1 MRKLLVILIATALVQ
16 TCPAQ
21 SQDTNSRVFK
31 KFKVD
36 ISLGYASPSSS
47 SSSSQGSKFNGGA
60 IFAIEPKFAVID
72 PLAIGVRVEAAVIAH
87 IYNDNNSNSNSNNTN
102 GKANL
107 SYLLTADYYFT
118 KSSFR
123 PFIGAGGGIYSTA
136 SIDSGTVN
144 SNSSSVPYTSQ
155 FGFMARAGFELGH
168 LRIGAEY
175 NFVSNSASYL
185 GLKIGACI
193 GGGRK
198 RN

>member
-1 MRKLLVILIATALVQ
+1 MFMRKLLVILIATALVQ

-21 SQDTNSRVFK
+21 SQDTSSRVFK

-36 ISLGYASPSSS
+36 ISVGYASPSSS
-47 SSSSQGSKFNGGA
+47 SNSSQGSTFNGGA
-60 IFAIEPKFAVID
+60 LFAIEPKFAVID

-87 IYNDNNSNSNSNNTN
+87 IDNNNNNSNNSN

-136 SIDSGTVN
+136 TIDSNTVN

-175 NFVSNSASYL
+175 NFVSNNASYL
-185 GLKIGACI
+185 GLKIGICI
-193 GGGRK
+193 GGGRERK
-198 RN
+198 

>member
-1 MRKLLVILIATALVQ
+1 MFMRKLLVILLATALAQ
-16 TCPAQ
+16 TCSAQ
-21 SQDTNSRVFK
+21 SQDTSGRVFK

-36 ISLGYASPSSS
+36 FSVGYASPSNSS
-47 SSSSQGSKFNGGA
+47 PGSKFSGGA
-60 IFAIEPKFAVID
+60 LFAIEPKFAVLD
-72 PLAIGVRVEAAVIAH
+72 PLAIGVRVEAAVTGH
-87 IYNDNNSNSNSNNTN
+87 INNNNNSNNSN

-118 KSSFR
+118 KTSFR

-136 SIDSGTVN
+136 TLDSNTVN

-168 LRIGAEY
+168 LRVGVEY
-175 NFVSNSASYL
+175 NFVSNDASYL
-185 GLKIGACI
+185 GLKIGVCI

-198 RN
+198 RK

>member
-21 SQDTNSRVFK
+21 SQDTSSRVFK

-36 ISLGYASPSSS
+36 ISVGYASPSSS
-47 SSSSQGSKFNGGA
+47 SSSSQGSTFNGGA
-60 IFAIEPKFAVID
+60 LFAIEPKFAVID

-87 IYNDNNSNSNSNNTN
+87 IYNNNNNSNNSN

-136 SIDSGTVN
+136 TIDSNMVN

-175 NFVSNSASYL
+175 NFVSNNASYL
-185 GLKIGACI
+185 GLKIGVCI

-198 RN
+198 KK